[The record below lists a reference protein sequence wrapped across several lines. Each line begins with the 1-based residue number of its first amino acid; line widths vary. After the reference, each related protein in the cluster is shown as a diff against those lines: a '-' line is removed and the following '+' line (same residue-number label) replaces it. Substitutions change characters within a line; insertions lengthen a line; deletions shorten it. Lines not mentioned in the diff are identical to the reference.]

1 MFLIKII
8 LLYPQIASGQTG
20 HQAVHVLKVVAVDP
34 KNLLEIKRYLK
45 VMVDLVQVQMK
56 NLIHVIHK
64 TALQV
69 SFFIPLYIILRNS
82 CDYLYKYTE

>member
-64 TALQV
+64 TAPQV
-69 SFFIPLYIILRNS
+69 SFLYHFILF
-82 CDYLYKYTE
+82 